1 MRSVSK
7 QLCEGIAM
15 GKLCV
20 RYWGVVAFVLVVSTA
35 SNSYAQTPAPNA
47 QALQEQIDQLKKEFG
62 ERIAALEAKLAAAQ
76 AATPT
81 PTPEP
86 VPAPTPT
93 PVPVPDATGS
103 SQAPLANAKAF
114 NPDMSVL

>member
-1 MRSVSK
+1 
-7 QLCEGIAM
+7 M
-15 GKLCV
+15 GMFRV
-20 RYWGVVAFVLVVSTA
+20 RHGLVVAVLLIPALSSPA
-35 SNSYAQTPAPNA
+35 LAQTPAPNA

-81 PTPEP
+81 PAPEP
-86 VPAPTPT
+86 VPAPT

-114 NPDMSVL
+114 NPDMSVLANFVGVA